1 MSRRARVAEALDAAP
16 GLKFCALCGRAAR
29 GLYYTHLLRPDWYP
43 IFTFCSVRCLRAGAA
58 LAKRN
63 KGMIDKTDMEVR
75 AIKDARR
82 FLADVLTDLGLMAP
96 FNNRSAAEIDRIIEA
111 CVDGFQASMR
121 RQSLNDDVPF

>member
-1 MSRRARVAEALDAAP
+1 
-16 GLKFCALCGRAAR
+16 
-29 GLYYTHLLRPDWYP
+29 
-43 IFTFCSVRCLRAGAA
+43 VRCLAGAA

-82 FLADVLTDLGLMAP
+82 FLADVLTELGLMAP
-96 FNNRSAAEIDRIIEA
+96 FNDRSAAEIDRIIEA